1 MTLLSWNAVG
11 WGRALQLAAI
21 GLTMTAG
28 TVSGRAP
35 QPAAADL
42 SAGEPVFTH
51 VVTRE
56 ETLIALSRR
65 LLADPRQWPQ
75 LQRHNRIVDPR
86 RIPVGTVLKIPLRLL
101 ATEPASARVLSA
113 AGAVTGPQGAAV
125 AAGQALPQ
133 GARLLAGD
141 DGQATLQLVDGTV
154 LRLRA
159 GSAVQIET
167 SRRLPRSGDAL
178 SGVKV
183 EDGQVEVQAQK
194 RPGAG
199 APGFQIST
207 PQGLLGVRGTE
218 FRVSVDTQAQ
228 ATRNEVLEG
237 QVMTEGRDGRAGR
250 SVAAGF
256 GVVVDRSGAVTLPV
270 RLLAAPDV
278 SAWPVLH
285 DQLLVRFAVAAQS
298 AAVAFRGQVAA
309 ASDPQFDRVLAD
321 VRTEGAELRFA
332 GLPDGHYRVR
342 VRAEGPQG
350 LQGLDARHAFTLK
363 ARPEPP
369 LPILPGAKA
378 VLSGQ
383 RLQLAWATVEE
394 ARSYRLQLA
403 RSEDFSAPLQD
414 RRGLTEP
421 TLTLDGLDPGAYFW
435 RVASERS
442 ATDQGPFGAA
452 HRVELRPLPAPPPPP
467 RIDEDGV
474 RLAWEGQPGQS
485 FDIEFARD
493 PAFAVLALARRVEQ
507 PVLSVKMPGTGRYY
521 LRLRAR
527 DADGFVGPYT
537 APQAFTVPNCL
548 RDGQQRCVGGADGG
562 LVLIA
567 P

>member
-1 MTLLSWNAVG
+1 MHLLSWNA

-21 GLTMTAG
+21 GLTM
-28 TVSGRAP
+28 
-35 QPAAADL
+35 AAAAV

-75 LQRHNRIVDPR
+75 LQQHNRIADAR
-86 RIPVGTVLKIPLRLL
+86 RIPVGTVLKIPVRLL
-101 ATEPASARVLSA
+101 ATEPVPARVLSA
-113 AGAVTGPQGAAV
+113 SGGVSGPQGVAV

-133 GARLLAGD
+133 GARLQAGD
-141 DGQATLQLVDGTV
+141 GGQATLQLVDGTV

-159 GSAVQIET
+159 GSAVQVET
-167 SRRLPRSGDAL
+167 SRRLPGSGGAL

-218 FRVSVDTQAQ
+218 FRVSVDARAET
-228 ATRNEVLEG
+228 TRNEVLEG

-256 GVVVDRSGAVTLPV
+256 GVVVDRSGTVTPPV
-270 RLLAAPDV
+270 RLLAPPDV
-278 SAWPVLH
+278 SAWPALQERV
-285 DQLLVRFAVAAQS
+285 LVRFPIRPQPAV
-298 AAVAFRGQVAA
+298 VAYRAQVAA
-309 ASDPQFDRVLAD
+309 AADPAFERVLQD
-321 VRTEGAELRFA
+321 VRSTGAELRLVD
-332 GLPDGHYRVR
+332 LPDGDYRIR
-342 VRAEGPQG
+342 VRAEDAQG
-350 LQGLDARHAFTLK
+350 LQGRDALHLFTLK

-369 LPILPGAKA
+369 LPTGPGPKA
-378 VLSGQ
+378 VVSGA
-383 RLQLAWATVEE
+383 RLDLAWTSVDE

-403 RSEDFSAPLQD
+403 RDEAMREPIQDQRTLAGTAWSVDALAP
-414 RRGLTEP
+414 GV
-421 TLTLDGLDPGAYFW
+421 YFW
-435 RVASERS
+435 RLASERS
-442 ATDQGPFGAA
+442 ATDQGPFGPVQ
-452 HRVELRPLPAPPPPP
+452 RVELRALPAPLPPP
-467 RIDEDGV
+467 RVGEDSLK
-474 RLAWEGQPGQS
+474 LAWEGLPGQT
-485 FDIEFARD
+485 FEVELARSAD
-493 PAFAVLALARRVEQ
+493 FAVLELTRRTEQSALELR
-507 PVLSVKMPGTGRYY
+507 LPGTGRYWV
-521 LRLRAR
+521 RMRAR
-527 DADGFVGPYT
+527 DPDGFVGPYT

-562 LVLIA
+562 SVLIS

>member
-1 MTLLSWNAVG
+1 MHLLSWNA

-21 GLTMTAG
+21 GLTM
-28 TVSGRAP
+28 
-35 QPAAADL
+35 AAAAV

-75 LQRHNRIVDPR
+75 LQQHNRIADAR
-86 RIPVGTVLKIPLRLL
+86 RVPVGTVLKIPVRLL
-101 ATEPASARVLSA
+101 ATEPVPARVLSA
-113 AGAVTGPQGAAV
+113 SGEVSGPQGVAV

-133 GARLLAGD
+133 GARLQAGD
-141 DGQATLQLVDGTV
+141 GGQATLQLVDGTV

-159 GSAVQIET
+159 GSAVQVET
-167 SRRLPRSGDAL
+167 SRRLPGSGGAL

-218 FRVSVDTQAQ
+218 FRVSVDARAET
-228 ATRNEVLEG
+228 TRNEVLEG

-256 GVVVDRSGAVTLPV
+256 GVVVDRSGTVTPPV
-270 RLLAAPDV
+270 RLLAPPDV
-278 SAWPVLH
+278 SAWPALQERV
-285 DQLLVRFAVAAQS
+285 LVRFPIRPQPAV
-298 AAVAFRGQVAA
+298 VAYRAQVAA
-309 ASDPQFDRVLAD
+309 AADPAFERVLQD
-321 VRTEGAELRFA
+321 VRSTGAELRLVD
-332 GLPDGHYRVR
+332 LPDGDYRIR
-342 VRAEGPQG
+342 VRAEDAQG
-350 LQGLDARHAFTLK
+350 LQGRDALHLFTLK

-369 LPILPGAKA
+369 LPAGPGPKA
-378 VLSGQ
+378 VVSGA
-383 RLQLAWATVEE
+383 RLDLAWASVDE

-403 RSEDFSAPLQD
+403 RDEAMREPLRDQRALAGTAWSVDALAP
-414 RRGLTEP
+414 GV
-421 TLTLDGLDPGAYFW
+421 YFW
-435 RVASERS
+435 RLASERS
-442 ATDQGPFGAA
+442 ATDQGPFGPVQ
-452 HRVELRPLPAPPPPP
+452 RVELRALPAPLPPP
-467 RIDEDGV
+467 RVGEDSLK
-474 RLAWEGQPGQS
+474 LAWEGLPGQT
-485 FDIEFARD
+485 FEVELARSAD
-493 PAFAVLALARRVEQ
+493 FAVLELTRRTEQSALELR
-507 PVLSVKMPGTGRYY
+507 LPGTGRYWV
-521 LRLRAR
+521 RMRAR
-527 DADGFVGPYT
+527 DPDGFVGPYT

-562 LVLIA
+562 SVLIS

>member
-1 MTLLSWNAVG
+1 MHLLSWNA

-21 GLTMTAG
+21 GLTM
-28 TVSGRAP
+28 
-35 QPAAADL
+35 AAAAV

-75 LQRHNRIVDPR
+75 LQQHNRIADAR
-86 RIPVGTVLKIPLRLL
+86 RIPVGTVLKIPVRLL
-101 ATEPASARVLSA
+101 ATEPVPARVLSA
-113 AGAVTGPQGAAV
+113 SGEVSGPQGVAV

-133 GARLLAGD
+133 GARLQAGD
-141 DGQATLQLVDGTV
+141 GGQATLQLVDGTV
-154 LRLRA
+154 LRLRS
-159 GSAVQIET
+159 GSAVQVET
-167 SRRLPRSGDAL
+167 SRRLPGSGGAL

-218 FRVSVDTQAQ
+218 FRVSVDARAET
-228 ATRNEVLEG
+228 TRNEVLEG

-256 GVVVDRSGAVTLPV
+256 GVVVDRSGTVTPPV
-270 RLLAAPDV
+270 RLLAPPDV
-278 SAWPVLH
+278 SAWPALQERV
-285 DQLLVRFAVAAQS
+285 LVRFPIRPQPAV
-298 AAVAFRGQVAA
+298 VAYRAQVAA
-309 ASDPQFDRVLAD
+309 AADPAFERVLQD
-321 VRTEGAELRFA
+321 VRSTGAELRLVD
-332 GLPDGHYRVR
+332 LPDGDYRIR
-342 VRAEGPQG
+342 VRAEDAQG
-350 LQGLDARHAFTLK
+350 LQGRDALHLFTLK

-369 LPILPGAKA
+369 LPSGPGPKA
-378 VLSGQ
+378 VVSGA
-383 RLQLAWATVEE
+383 RLDLAWASVDE

-403 RSEDFSAPLQD
+403 RDEAMREPIQDQRTLAGTAWSVDALAP
-414 RRGLTEP
+414 GV
-421 TLTLDGLDPGAYFW
+421 YFW
-435 RVASERS
+435 RLASERS
-442 ATDQGPFGAA
+442 DTDQGPFGPVQ
-452 HRVELRPLPAPPPPP
+452 RVELRALPAPLPPP
-467 RIDEDGV
+467 RVGEDSLK
-474 RLAWEGQPGQS
+474 LAWEGLPGQT
-485 FDIEFARD
+485 FEVEFARSAD
-493 PAFAVLALARRVEQ
+493 FAVLELTRRTEQSALELR
-507 PVLSVKMPGTGRYY
+507 LPGTGRYWV
-521 LRLRAR
+521 RMRAR
-527 DADGFVGPYT
+527 DPDGFVGPYT

-562 LVLIA
+562 SVLIS

>member
-1 MTLLSWNAVG
+1 MHLLSWNA

-21 GLTMTAG
+21 GLTM
-28 TVSGRAP
+28 
-35 QPAAADL
+35 AAAAV

-75 LQRHNRIVDPR
+75 LQQHNRIADAR
-86 RIPVGTVLKIPLRLL
+86 RVPVGTVLKIPVRLL
-101 ATEPASARVLSA
+101 ATEPVPARVLSA
-113 AGAVTGPQGAAV
+113 SGEVSGPQGVAV

-133 GARLLAGD
+133 GARLQAGD
-141 DGQATLQLVDGTV
+141 GGQATLQLVDGTV

-159 GSAVQIET
+159 GSTVQVET
-167 SRRLPRSGDAL
+167 SRRLPGSGGAL

-194 RPGAG
+194 RSGAG

-218 FRVSVDTQAQ
+218 FRVSVDARAET
-228 ATRNEVLEG
+228 TRNEVLEG

-256 GVVVDRSGAVTLPV
+256 GVVVDRSGTVTPPV
-270 RLLAAPDV
+270 RLLAPPDV
-278 SAWPVLH
+278 SAWPALQERV
-285 DQLLVRFAVAAQS
+285 LVRFPIRPQPAV
-298 AAVAFRGQVAA
+298 VAYRAQVAA
-309 ASDPQFDRVLAD
+309 AADPAFERVLQD
-321 VRTEGAELRFA
+321 VRSTGAELRLVD
-332 GLPDGHYRVR
+332 LPDGDYRIR
-342 VRAEGPQG
+342 VRAEDAQG
-350 LQGLDARHAFTLK
+350 LQGRDALHLFTLK

-369 LPILPGAKA
+369 LPSGPGPKA
-378 VLSGQ
+378 VVSGA
-383 RLQLAWATVEE
+383 RLDLAWASVDE

-403 RSEDFSAPLQD
+403 RDEAMREPIQDQRTLAGTAWSVDALAP
-414 RRGLTEP
+414 GV
-421 TLTLDGLDPGAYFW
+421 YFW
-435 RVASERS
+435 RLASERS
-442 ATDQGPFGAA
+442 DTDQGPFGPVQ
-452 HRVELRPLPAPPPPP
+452 RVELRALPAPLPPP
-467 RIDEDGV
+467 RVGEDSLK
-474 RLAWEGQPGQS
+474 LAWEGLPGQT
-485 FDIEFARD
+485 FEVEFARSAD
-493 PAFAVLALARRVEQ
+493 FAVLELTRRTEQSALELR
-507 PVLSVKMPGTGRYY
+507 LPGTGRYFV
-521 LRLRAR
+521 RLRAR
-527 DADGFVGPYT
+527 DPDGFVGPYT

-562 LVLIA
+562 SVLIS

>member
-1 MTLLSWNAVG
+1 MHLLSWNA

-21 GLTMTAG
+21 GLTM
-28 TVSGRAP
+28 
-35 QPAAADL
+35 AAAAV

-75 LQRHNRIVDPR
+75 LQQHNRIADAR
-86 RIPVGTVLKIPLRLL
+86 RIPVGTVLKIPVRLL
-101 ATEPASARVLSA
+101 ATEPVPARVLSA
-113 AGAVTGPQGAAV
+113 SGEVSGPQGVAV

-133 GARLLAGD
+133 GARLQAGD
-141 DGQATLQLVDGTV
+141 GGQATLQLVDGTV

-159 GSAVQIET
+159 GSTVQVET
-167 SRRLPRSGDAL
+167 SRRLPGSGGAL

-218 FRVSVDTQAQ
+218 FRVSVDARAET
-228 ATRNEVLEG
+228 TRNEVLEG

-256 GVVVDRSGAVTLPV
+256 GVVVDRSGTVTPPV
-270 RLLAAPDV
+270 RLLAPPDV
-278 SAWPVLH
+278 SAWPALQERV
-285 DQLLVRFAVAAQS
+285 LVRFPIQPQPAV
-298 AAVAFRGQVAA
+298 VAYRAQVAA
-309 ASDPQFDRVLAD
+309 AADPAFERVLQD
-321 VRTEGAELRFA
+321 VRSTGAELRLVD
-332 GLPDGHYRVR
+332 LPDGDYRIR
-342 VRAEGPQG
+342 VRAEDAQG
-350 LQGLDARHAFTLK
+350 LQGRDALHLFTLK

-369 LPILPGAKA
+369 LPTGPGPKA
-378 VLSGQ
+378 VVSGA
-383 RLQLAWATVEE
+383 RLDLAWASVDE

-403 RSEDFSAPLQD
+403 RDEAMREPIQDQRTLAGTAWSVDALAP
-414 RRGLTEP
+414 GV
-421 TLTLDGLDPGAYFW
+421 YFW
-435 RVASERS
+435 RLASERS
-442 ATDQGPFGAA
+442 ATDQGPFGPVQ
-452 HRVELRPLPAPPPPP
+452 RVELRALPAPLPPP
-467 RIDEDGV
+467 RVGEDSLK
-474 RLAWEGQPGQS
+474 LAWEGLPGQT
-485 FDIEFARD
+485 FEVEFARSAD
-493 PAFAVLALARRVEQ
+493 FAVLELTRRTEQSALELR
-507 PVLSVKMPGTGRYY
+507 LPGTGRYWV
-521 LRLRAR
+521 RMRAR
-527 DADGFVGPYT
+527 DPDGFVGPYT

-562 LVLIA
+562 SVLIS

>member
-1 MTLLSWNAVG
+1 MHLLSWNA

-21 GLTMTAG
+21 GLTM
-28 TVSGRAP
+28 
-35 QPAAADL
+35 AAAAV

-75 LQRHNRIVDPR
+75 LQQHNRIVDAR
-86 RIPVGTVLKIPLRLL
+86 RIPVGTVLKIPVRLL
-101 ATEPASARVLSA
+101 ATEPVPARVLSA
-113 AGAVTGPQGAAV
+113 SGEVSGPQGVAV

-133 GARLLAGD
+133 GARLQAGD
-141 DGQATLQLVDGTV
+141 GGQATLQLVDGTV

-159 GSAVQIET
+159 GSAVQVET
-167 SRRLPRSGDAL
+167 SQRLPRSGEVL

-183 EDGQVEVQAQK
+183 EAGQVEVQAQK

-218 FRVSVDTQAQ
+218 FRVSVDARAET
-228 ATRNEVLEG
+228 TRNEVLEG

-256 GVVVDRSGAVTLPV
+256 GVVVDRSGTVTPPV
-270 RLLAAPDV
+270 RLLAPPDV
-278 SAWPVLH
+278 SAWPALQERV
-285 DQLLVRFAVAAQS
+285 LVRFPIRPQPAV
-298 AAVAFRGQVAA
+298 VAYRAQVAA
-309 ASDPQFDRVLAD
+309 AADPAFERVLQD
-321 VRTEGAELRFA
+321 VRSTGAELRLVD
-332 GLPDGHYRVR
+332 LPNGDYRIR
-342 VRAEGPQG
+342 VRAEDAQG
-350 LQGLDARHAFTLK
+350 LQGRDALHLFTLK

-369 LPILPGAKA
+369 LPTGPGPKA
-378 VLSGQ
+378 VVSGA
-383 RLQLAWATVEE
+383 RLDLAWASVDE

-403 RSEDFSAPLQD
+403 RDEAMREPIQDQRTLAGTAWSVDALAP
-414 RRGLTEP
+414 GV
-421 TLTLDGLDPGAYFW
+421 YFW
-435 RVASERS
+435 RLASERS
-442 ATDQGPFGAA
+442 DTDQGPFGPVQ
-452 HRVELRPLPAPPPPP
+452 RVELRALPAPLPPP
-467 RIDEDGV
+467 RVGEASLK
-474 RLAWEGQPGQS
+474 LAWEGLPGQT
-485 FDIEFARD
+485 FEVEFARSAD
-493 PAFAVLALARRVEQ
+493 FAVLELTRRTEQSALELR
-507 PVLSVKMPGTGRYY
+507 LPGTGRYFV
-521 LRLRAR
+521 RLRAR
-527 DADGFVGPYT
+527 DPDGFVGPYT

-562 LVLIA
+562 SVLIS

>member
-1 MTLLSWNAVG
+1 MHLLSWNA

-21 GLTMTAG
+21 GLTM
-28 TVSGRAP
+28 
-35 QPAAADL
+35 AAAAV

-75 LQRHNRIVDPR
+75 LQQHNRIADAR
-86 RIPVGTVLKIPLRLL
+86 RIPVGTVLKIPVRLL
-101 ATEPASARVLSA
+101 ATEPVPARVLSA
-113 AGAVTGPQGAAV
+113 SGEVSGPQGVAV

-133 GARLLAGD
+133 GARLQAGD
-141 DGQATLQLVDGTV
+141 GGQATLQLVDGTV

-159 GSAVQIET
+159 GSAVQVET
-167 SRRLPRSGDAL
+167 SQRLPRSGEVL

-183 EDGQVEVQAQK
+183 EAGQVEVQAQK

-218 FRVSVDTQAQ
+218 FRVSVDARAET
-228 ATRNEVLEG
+228 TRNEVLEG

-256 GVVVDRSGAVTLPV
+256 GVVVDRSGTVTPPV
-270 RLLAAPDV
+270 RLLAPPDV
-278 SAWPVLH
+278 SAWPALQERV
-285 DQLLVRFAVAAQS
+285 LVRFPIRPQPAV
-298 AAVAFRGQVAA
+298 VAYRAQVAA
-309 ASDPQFDRVLAD
+309 AADPAFERVLQD
-321 VRTEGAELRFA
+321 VRSTGAELRLVD
-332 GLPDGHYRVR
+332 LPDGDYRIR
-342 VRAEGPQG
+342 VRAEDAQG
-350 LQGLDARHAFTLK
+350 LQGRDALHLFTLK

-369 LPILPGAKA
+369 LPTGPGPKA
-378 VLSGQ
+378 VVSGA
-383 RLQLAWATVEE
+383 RLDLAWASVDE

-403 RSEDFSAPLQD
+403 RDEAMREPLRDQRALAGTAWSVDALAP
-414 RRGLTEP
+414 GV
-421 TLTLDGLDPGAYFW
+421 YFW
-435 RVASERS
+435 RLASERS
-442 ATDQGPFGAA
+442 ATDQGPFGPVQ
-452 HRVELRPLPAPPPPP
+452 RVELRALPAPLPPP
-467 RIDEDGV
+467 RVGEDSLK
-474 RLAWEGQPGQS
+474 LAWEGLPGQT
-485 FDIEFARD
+485 FEVEFARSAD
-493 PAFAVLALARRVEQ
+493 FAVLELTRRTEQSALELR
-507 PVLSVKMPGTGRYY
+507 LPGTGRYWV
-521 LRLRAR
+521 RMRAR
-527 DADGFVGPYT
+527 DPDGFVGPYT

-562 LVLIA
+562 SVLIS

>member
-1 MTLLSWNAVG
+1 MHLLSWNA
-11 WGRALQLAAI
+11 WGRGLQLAAI
-21 GLTMTAG
+21 GLTM
-28 TVSGRAP
+28 V
-35 QPAAADL
+35 AAAV

-75 LQRHNRIVDPR
+75 LQQHNRIVDAR
-86 RIPVGTVLKIPLRLL
+86 RIPVGTMLKIPVRLL
-101 ATEPASARVLSA
+101 ATEPVPARVLSA
-113 AGAVTGPQGAAV
+113 SGEVSGPQGVAV

-133 GARLLAGD
+133 GARLQAGD
-141 DGQATLQLVDGTV
+141 GGQATLQLVDGTV

-159 GSAVQIET
+159 GSAVQVET
-167 SRRLPRSGDAL
+167 SRRLPGSGGAL

-218 FRVSVDTQAQ
+218 FRVSVDARAET
-228 ATRNEVLEG
+228 TRNEVLEG

-256 GVVVDRSGAVTLPV
+256 GVVVDRSGTVTPPV
-270 RLLAAPDV
+270 RLLAPPDV
-278 SAWPVLH
+278 SAWPALQERV
-285 DQLLVRFAVAAQS
+285 LVRFPIRPQPAV
-298 AAVAFRGQVAA
+298 VAYRAQVAA
-309 ASDPQFDRVLAD
+309 AADPAFERVLQD
-321 VRTEGAELRFA
+321 VRSTGAELRLVD
-332 GLPDGHYRVR
+332 LPDGDYRIR
-342 VRAEGPQG
+342 VRAEDAQG
-350 LQGLDARHAFTLK
+350 LQGRDALHLFTLK

-369 LPILPGAKA
+369 LPTGPGPKA
-378 VLSGQ
+378 VVSGA
-383 RLQLAWATVEE
+383 RLDLAWASVDE

-403 RSEDFSAPLQD
+403 RDEAMREPIQDQRTLAGTAWSVDALAP
-414 RRGLTEP
+414 GV
-421 TLTLDGLDPGAYFW
+421 YFW
-435 RVASERS
+435 RLASERS
-442 ATDQGPFGAA
+442 ATDQGPFGPVQ
-452 HRVELRPLPAPPPPP
+452 RVELRALPAPLPPP
-467 RIDEDGV
+467 RVGEDSLK
-474 RLAWEGQPGQS
+474 LAWEGLPGQT
-485 FDIEFARD
+485 FEVEFARSAD
-493 PAFAVLALARRVEQ
+493 FAVLELTRRTEQSALELR
-507 PVLSVKMPGTGRYY
+507 LPGTGRYWV
-521 LRLRAR
+521 RMRAR
-527 DADGFVGPYT
+527 DPDGFVGPYT

-562 LVLIA
+562 SVLIS

>member
-1 MTLLSWNAVG
+1 MHLLSWNA

-21 GLTMTAG
+21 GLTM
-28 TVSGRAP
+28 
-35 QPAAADL
+35 AAAAV

-75 LQRHNRIVDPR
+75 LQQHNRIADAR
-86 RIPVGTVLKIPLRLL
+86 RVPVGTVLKIPVRLL
-101 ATEPASARVLSA
+101 ATEPVPARVLSA
-113 AGAVTGPQGAAV
+113 SGEVSGPQGVAV

-133 GARLLAGD
+133 GARLQAGD
-141 DGQATLQLVDGTV
+141 GGQATLQLVDGTV

-159 GSAVQIET
+159 GSAVQVET
-167 SRRLPRSGDAL
+167 SRRLPGSGGAL

-218 FRVSVDTQAQ
+218 FRVSVDARAET
-228 ATRNEVLEG
+228 TRNEVLEG

-256 GVVVDRSGAVTLPV
+256 GVVVDRSGTVTPPV
-270 RLLAAPDV
+270 RLLAPPDV
-278 SAWPVLH
+278 SAWPALQERV
-285 DQLLVRFAVAAQS
+285 LVRFPIRPQPAV
-298 AAVAFRGQVAA
+298 VAYRAQVAA
-309 ASDPQFDRVLAD
+309 AADPAFERVLQD
-321 VRTEGAELRFA
+321 VRSTGAELRLVD
-332 GLPDGHYRVR
+332 LPDGDYRIR
-342 VRAEGPQG
+342 VRAEDAQG
-350 LQGLDARHAFTLK
+350 LQGRDALHLFTLK

-369 LPILPGAKA
+369 LPSGPGPKA
-378 VLSGQ
+378 VVSGA
-383 RLQLAWATVEE
+383 RLDLAWASVDE

-403 RSEDFSAPLQD
+403 RDEAMREPIQDQRTLAGTAWSVDALAP
-414 RRGLTEP
+414 GV
-421 TLTLDGLDPGAYFW
+421 YFW
-435 RVASERS
+435 RLASERS
-442 ATDQGPFGAA
+442 ATDQGPFGPVQ
-452 HRVELRPLPAPPPPP
+452 RVELRALPAPLPPP
-467 RIDEDGV
+467 RVGEDSLK
-474 RLAWEGQPGQS
+474 LAWEGLPGQT
-485 FDIEFARD
+485 FEVEFARSAD
-493 PAFAVLALARRVEQ
+493 FAVLELTRRTEQSALELR
-507 PVLSVKMPGTGRYY
+507 LPGTGRYWV
-521 LRLRAR
+521 RMRAR
-527 DADGFVGPYT
+527 DPDGFVGPYT

-562 LVLIA
+562 SVLIS

>member
-1 MTLLSWNAVG
+1 MHLLSWNA

-21 GLTMTAG
+21 GLTM
-28 TVSGRAP
+28 
-35 QPAAADL
+35 AAAAV

-75 LQRHNRIVDPR
+75 LQQHNRIADAR
-86 RIPVGTVLKIPLRLL
+86 RVPVGTVLKIPVRLL
-101 ATEPASARVLSA
+101 ATEPVPARVLSA
-113 AGAVTGPQGAAV
+113 SGEVSGPQGVAV

-133 GARLLAGD
+133 GARLQAGD
-141 DGQATLQLVDGTV
+141 GGQATLQLVDGTV

-159 GSAVQIET
+159 GSAVQVET
-167 SRRLPRSGDAL
+167 SRRLPGSGGAL

-218 FRVSVDTQAQ
+218 FRVSVDARAET
-228 ATRNEVLEG
+228 TRNEVLEG

-256 GVVVDRSGAVTLPV
+256 GVVVDRSGTVTPPV
-270 RLLAAPDV
+270 RLLAPPDV
-278 SAWPVLH
+278 SAWPALQERV
-285 DQLLVRFAVAAQS
+285 LVRFPIRPQPAV
-298 AAVAFRGQVAA
+298 VAYRAQVAA
-309 ASDPQFDRVLAD
+309 AADPAFERVLQD
-321 VRTEGAELRFA
+321 VRSTGAELRLVD
-332 GLPDGHYRVR
+332 LPDGDYRIR
-342 VRAEGPQG
+342 VRAEDAQG
-350 LQGLDARHAFTLK
+350 LQGRDALHLFTLK

-369 LPILPGAKA
+369 LPAGPGPKA
-378 VLSGQ
+378 VVSGA
-383 RLQLAWATVEE
+383 RLDLAWASVDE

-403 RSEDFSAPLQD
+403 RDEAMREPIQDQRTLAGTAWSVDALAP
-414 RRGLTEP
+414 GV
-421 TLTLDGLDPGAYFW
+421 YFW
-435 RVASERS
+435 RLASERS
-442 ATDQGPFGAA
+442 ATDQGPFGPVQ
-452 HRVELRPLPAPPPPP
+452 RVELRALPAPLPPP
-467 RIDEDGV
+467 RVGEDSLK
-474 RLAWEGQPGQS
+474 LAWEGLPGQT
-485 FDIEFARD
+485 FEVEFARSAD
-493 PAFAVLALARRVEQ
+493 FAVLELTRRTEQSALELR
-507 PVLSVKMPGTGRYY
+507 LPGTGRYWV
-521 LRLRAR
+521 RMRAR
-527 DADGFVGPYT
+527 DPDGFVGPYT

-562 LVLIA
+562 SVLIS

>member
-1 MTLLSWNAVG
+1 MHLLSWNA

-21 GLTMTAG
+21 GLTM
-28 TVSGRAP
+28 
-35 QPAAADL
+35 AAAAV

-75 LQRHNRIVDPR
+75 LQQHNRIADAR
-86 RIPVGTVLKIPLRLL
+86 RVPVGTVLKIPVRLL
-101 ATEPASARVLSA
+101 ATEPVPARVLSA
-113 AGAVTGPQGAAV
+113 SGEVSGPQGVAV

-133 GARLLAGD
+133 GARLQAGD
-141 DGQATLQLVDGTV
+141 GGQATLQLVDGTV

-159 GSAVQIET
+159 GSAVQVET
-167 SRRLPRSGDAL
+167 SRRLPGSGGAL

-194 RPGAG
+194 RSGAG

-218 FRVSVDTQAQ
+218 FRVSVDARAET
-228 ATRNEVLEG
+228 TRNEVLEG

-256 GVVVDRSGAVTLPV
+256 GVVVDRSGTVTPPV
-270 RLLAAPDV
+270 RLLAPPDV
-278 SAWPVLH
+278 SAWPALQERV
-285 DQLLVRFAVAAQS
+285 LVRFPIRPQPAV
-298 AAVAFRGQVAA
+298 VAYRAQVAA
-309 ASDPQFDRVLAD
+309 AADPAFERVLQD
-321 VRTEGAELRFA
+321 VRSTGAELRLVD
-332 GLPDGHYRVR
+332 LPDGDYRIR
-342 VRAEGPQG
+342 VRAEDAQG
-350 LQGLDARHAFTLK
+350 LQGRDALHLFTLK

-369 LPILPGAKA
+369 LPAGPGPKA
-378 VLSGQ
+378 VVSGA
-383 RLQLAWATVEE
+383 RLDLAWASVDE

-403 RSEDFSAPLQD
+403 RDEAMREPLRDQRALAGTAWSVDALAP
-414 RRGLTEP
+414 GV
-421 TLTLDGLDPGAYFW
+421 YFW
-435 RVASERS
+435 RLASERS
-442 ATDQGPFGAA
+442 DTDQGPFGPVQ
-452 HRVELRPLPAPPPPP
+452 RVELRALPAPLPPP
-467 RIDEDGV
+467 RVGEDSLK
-474 RLAWEGQPGQS
+474 LAWEGLPGQT
-485 FDIEFARD
+485 FEVEFARSAD
-493 PAFAVLALARRVEQ
+493 FAVLELTRRTEQSALELR
-507 PVLSVKMPGTGRYY
+507 LPGTGRYWV
-521 LRLRAR
+521 RMRAR
-527 DADGFVGPYT
+527 DPDGFVGPYT

-562 LVLIA
+562 SVLIS

>member
-1 MTLLSWNAVG
+1 MHLLSWNA

-21 GLTMTAG
+21 GLTM
-28 TVSGRAP
+28 V
-35 QPAAADL
+35 AAAV

-75 LQRHNRIVDPR
+75 LQQHNRIVDAR
-86 RIPVGTVLKIPLRLL
+86 RIPVGTVLKIPVRLL
-101 ATEPASARVLSA
+101 ATEPVPARVLSA
-113 AGAVTGPQGAAV
+113 SGEVSGPQGVAV

-133 GARLLAGD
+133 GARLQAGD
-141 DGQATLQLVDGTV
+141 GGQATLQLVDGTV

-159 GSAVQIET
+159 GSTVQVET
-167 SRRLPRSGDAL
+167 SRRLPGSGGAL

-194 RPGAG
+194 RSGAG

-218 FRVSVDTQAQ
+218 FRVSVDARAET
-228 ATRNEVLEG
+228 TRNEVLEG

-256 GVVVDRSGAVTLPV
+256 GVVVDRSGTVTPPV
-270 RLLAAPDV
+270 RLLAPPDV
-278 SAWPVLH
+278 SAWPALQERV
-285 DQLLVRFAVAAQS
+285 LVRFPIRPQPAV
-298 AAVAFRGQVAA
+298 VAYRAQVAA
-309 ASDPQFDRVLAD
+309 AADPAFERVLQD
-321 VRTEGAELRFA
+321 VRSTGAELRLVD
-332 GLPDGHYRVR
+332 LPDGDYRIR
-342 VRAEGPQG
+342 VRAEDAQG
-350 LQGLDARHAFTLK
+350 LQGRDALHLFTLK

-369 LPILPGAKA
+369 LPTGPGPKA
-378 VLSGQ
+378 VVSGA
-383 RLQLAWATVEE
+383 RLDLAWASVDE

-403 RSEDFSAPLQD
+403 RDEAMREPIQDQRTLAGTAWSVDALAP
-414 RRGLTEP
+414 GV
-421 TLTLDGLDPGAYFW
+421 YFW
-435 RVASERS
+435 RLASERS
-442 ATDQGPFGAA
+442 ATDQGPFGPVQ
-452 HRVELRPLPAPPPPP
+452 RVELRALPAPLPPP
-467 RIDEDGV
+467 RVGEDSLK
-474 RLAWEGQPGQS
+474 LAWEGLPGQT
-485 FDIEFARD
+485 FEVEFARSAD
-493 PAFAVLALARRVEQ
+493 FAVLELTRRTEQSALELR
-507 PVLSVKMPGTGRYY
+507 LPGTGRYWV
-521 LRLRAR
+521 RMRAR
-527 DADGFVGPYT
+527 DPDGFVGPYT

-562 LVLIA
+562 SVLIS

>member
-1 MTLLSWNAVG
+1 MHLLSWNA

-21 GLTMTAG
+21 GLTM
-28 TVSGRAP
+28 
-35 QPAAADL
+35 AAAAV

-75 LQRHNRIVDPR
+75 LQQHNRIADAR
-86 RIPVGTVLKIPLRLL
+86 RIPVGTVLKIPVRLL
-101 ATEPASARVLSA
+101 ATEPVPARVLSA
-113 AGAVTGPQGAAV
+113 SGEVSGPQGVAV

-133 GARLLAGD
+133 GARLQAGD
-141 DGQATLQLVDGTV
+141 GGQATLQLVDGTV

-159 GSAVQIET
+159 GSAVQVET
-167 SRRLPRSGDAL
+167 SRRLPGSGGAL

-218 FRVSVDTQAQ
+218 FRVSVDARAET
-228 ATRNEVLEG
+228 TRNEVLEG

-256 GVVVDRSGAVTLPV
+256 GVVVDRSGTVTPPV
-270 RLLAAPDV
+270 RLLAPPDV
-278 SAWPVLH
+278 SAWPALQERV
-285 DQLLVRFAVAAQS
+285 LVRFPIRPQPAV
-298 AAVAFRGQVAA
+298 VAYRAQVAA
-309 ASDPQFDRVLAD
+309 AADPAFERVLQD
-321 VRTEGAELRFA
+321 VRSTGAELRLVD
-332 GLPDGHYRVR
+332 LPDGDYRIR
-342 VRAEGPQG
+342 VRAEDAQG
-350 LQGLDARHAFTLK
+350 LQGRDALHLFTLK

-369 LPILPGAKA
+369 LPTGPGPKA
-378 VLSGQ
+378 VVSGA
-383 RLQLAWATVEE
+383 RLDLAWASVDE

-403 RSEDFSAPLQD
+403 RDEAMREPIQDQRTLAGTAWSVDALAP
-414 RRGLTEP
+414 GV
-421 TLTLDGLDPGAYFW
+421 YFW
-435 RVASERS
+435 RLASERS
-442 ATDQGPFGAA
+442 ATDQGPFGPVQ
-452 HRVELRPLPAPPPPP
+452 RVELRALPAPLPPP
-467 RIDEDGV
+467 RVGEDSLK
-474 RLAWEGQPGQS
+474 LAWEGLPGQT
-485 FDIEFARD
+485 FEVELARSAD
-493 PAFAVLALARRVEQ
+493 FAVLELTRRTEQSALELR
-507 PVLSVKMPGTGRYY
+507 LPGTGRYWV
-521 LRLRAR
+521 RMRAR
-527 DADGFVGPYT
+527 DPDGFVGPYT

-562 LVLIA
+562 SVLIS

>member
-1 MTLLSWNAVG
+1 MHLLSWNA

-21 GLTMTAG
+21 GLTM
-28 TVSGRAP
+28 V
-35 QPAAADL
+35 AAAV

-75 LQRHNRIVDPR
+75 LQQHNRIVDAR
-86 RIPVGTVLKIPLRLL
+86 RIPVGTVLKIPVRLL
-101 ATEPASARVLSA
+101 ATEPVPARVLSA
-113 AGAVTGPQGAAV
+113 SGEVSGPQGVAV

-133 GARLLAGD
+133 GARLQAGD
-141 DGQATLQLVDGTV
+141 GGQATLQLVDGTV

-159 GSAVQIET
+159 GSTVQVET
-167 SRRLPRSGDAL
+167 SRRLPGSGGAL

-194 RPGAG
+194 RSGAG

-218 FRVSVDTQAQ
+218 FRVSVDARAET
-228 ATRNEVLEG
+228 TRNEVLEG

-256 GVVVDRSGAVTLPV
+256 GVVVDRSGTVTPPV
-270 RLLAAPDV
+270 RLLAPPDV
-278 SAWPVLH
+278 SAWPALQERV
-285 DQLLVRFAVAAQS
+285 LVRFPIRPQPAV
-298 AAVAFRGQVAA
+298 VAYRAQVAA
-309 ASDPQFDRVLAD
+309 AADPAFERVLQD
-321 VRTEGAELRFA
+321 VRSTGAELRLVD
-332 GLPDGHYRVR
+332 LPNGDYRIR
-342 VRAEGPQG
+342 VRAEDAQG
-350 LQGLDARHAFTLK
+350 LQGRDALHLFTLK

-369 LPILPGAKA
+369 LPTGPGPKA
-378 VLSGQ
+378 VVSGA
-383 RLQLAWATVEE
+383 RLDLAWASVDE

-403 RSEDFSAPLQD
+403 RDEAMREPIQDQRTLAGTAWSVDALAP
-414 RRGLTEP
+414 GV
-421 TLTLDGLDPGAYFW
+421 YFW
-435 RVASERS
+435 RLASERS
-442 ATDQGPFGAA
+442 ATDQGPFGPVQ
-452 HRVELRPLPAPPPPP
+452 RVELRALPAPLPPP
-467 RIDEDGV
+467 RVGEDSLK
-474 RLAWEGQPGQS
+474 LAWEGLPGQT
-485 FDIEFARD
+485 FEVEFARSAD
-493 PAFAVLALARRVEQ
+493 FAVLELTRRTEQSALELR
-507 PVLSVKMPGTGRYY
+507 LPGTGRYWV
-521 LRLRAR
+521 RMRAR
-527 DADGFVGPYT
+527 DPDGFVGPYT

-562 LVLIA
+562 SVLIS

>member
-1 MTLLSWNAVG
+1 MHLLSWNA

-21 GLTMTAG
+21 GLTM
-28 TVSGRAP
+28 
-35 QPAAADL
+35 AAAAV

-75 LQRHNRIVDPR
+75 LQQHNRIADAR
-86 RIPVGTVLKIPLRLL
+86 RIPVGTVLKIPVRLL
-101 ATEPASARVLSA
+101 ATEPVPARVLSA
-113 AGAVTGPQGAAV
+113 SGEVSGPQGVAV

-133 GARLLAGD
+133 GARLQAGD
-141 DGQATLQLVDGTV
+141 GGQATLQLVDGTV

-159 GSAVQIET
+159 GSAVQVET
-167 SRRLPRSGDAL
+167 SRRLPGSGGAL

-194 RPGAG
+194 RSGAG

-218 FRVSVDTQAQ
+218 FRVSVDARAET
-228 ATRNEVLEG
+228 TRNEVLEG

-256 GVVVDRSGAVTLPV
+256 GVVVDRSGTVTPPV
-270 RLLAAPDV
+270 RLLAPPDV
-278 SAWPVLH
+278 SAWPALQERV
-285 DQLLVRFAVAAQS
+285 LVRFPIRPQPAV
-298 AAVAFRGQVAA
+298 VAYRAQVAA
-309 ASDPQFDRVLAD
+309 AADPAFERVLQD
-321 VRTEGAELRFA
+321 VRSTGAELRLVD
-332 GLPDGHYRVR
+332 LPDGDYRIR
-342 VRAEGPQG
+342 VRAEDAQG
-350 LQGLDARHAFTLK
+350 LQGRDALHLFTLK

-369 LPILPGAKA
+369 LPTGPGPKA
-378 VLSGQ
+378 VVSGA
-383 RLQLAWATVEE
+383 RLDLAWASVDE

-403 RSEDFSAPLQD
+403 RDEAMREPIQDQRTLAGTAWSVDALAP
-414 RRGLTEP
+414 GV
-421 TLTLDGLDPGAYFW
+421 YFW
-435 RVASERS
+435 RLASERS
-442 ATDQGPFGAA
+442 DTDQGPFGPVQ
-452 HRVELRPLPAPPPPP
+452 RVELRALPAPLPPP
-467 RIDEDGV
+467 RVGEDSLK
-474 RLAWEGQPGQS
+474 LAWEGLPGQT
-485 FDIEFARD
+485 FEVEFARSAD
-493 PAFAVLALARRVEQ
+493 FAVLELTRRTEQSALELR
-507 PVLSVKMPGTGRYY
+507 LPGTGRYFV
-521 LRLRAR
+521 RLRAR
-527 DADGFVGPYT
+527 DPDGFVGPYT

-562 LVLIA
+562 SVLIS

>member
-1 MTLLSWNAVG
+1 MHLLSWNA

-21 GLTMTAG
+21 GLTM
-28 TVSGRAP
+28 
-35 QPAAADL
+35 AAAAV

-75 LQRHNRIVDPR
+75 LQQHNRIADAR
-86 RIPVGTVLKIPLRLL
+86 RVPVGTVLKIPVRLL
-101 ATEPASARVLSA
+101 ATEPVPARVLSA
-113 AGAVTGPQGAAV
+113 SGEVSGPQGVAV

-133 GARLLAGD
+133 GARLQAGD
-141 DGQATLQLVDGTV
+141 GGQATLQLVDGTV

-159 GSAVQIET
+159 GSAVQVET
-167 SRRLPRSGDAL
+167 SQRLPRSGEVL

-183 EDGQVEVQAQK
+183 EAGQVEVQAQK

-218 FRVSVDTQAQ
+218 FRVSVDARAET
-228 ATRNEVLEG
+228 TRNEVLEG

-256 GVVVDRSGAVTLPV
+256 GVVVDRSGTVTPPV
-270 RLLAAPDV
+270 RLLAPPDV
-278 SAWPVLH
+278 SAWPALQERV
-285 DQLLVRFAVAAQS
+285 LVRFPIRPQPAV
-298 AAVAFRGQVAA
+298 VAYRAQVAA
-309 ASDPQFDRVLAD
+309 AADPAFERVLQD
-321 VRTEGAELRFA
+321 VRSTGAELRLVD
-332 GLPDGHYRVR
+332 LPDGDYRIR
-342 VRAEGPQG
+342 VRAEDAQG
-350 LQGLDARHAFTLK
+350 LQGRDALHLFTLK

-369 LPILPGAKA
+369 LPTGPGPKA
-378 VLSGQ
+378 VVSGA
-383 RLQLAWATVEE
+383 RLDLAWASVDE

-403 RSEDFSAPLQD
+403 RDEAMREPIQDQRTLAGTAWSVDALAP
-414 RRGLTEP
+414 GV
-421 TLTLDGLDPGAYFW
+421 YFW
-435 RVASERS
+435 RLASERS
-442 ATDQGPFGAA
+442 ATDQGPFGPVQ
-452 HRVELRPLPAPPPPP
+452 RVELRALPAPLPPP
-467 RIDEDGV
+467 RVGEDSLK
-474 RLAWEGQPGQS
+474 LAWEGLPGQT
-485 FDIEFARD
+485 FEVEFARSAD
-493 PAFAVLALARRVEQ
+493 FAVLELTRRTEQSALELR
-507 PVLSVKMPGTGRYY
+507 LPGTGRYWV
-521 LRLRAR
+521 RMRAR
-527 DADGFVGPYT
+527 DPDGFVGPYT

-562 LVLIA
+562 SVLIS

>member
-1 MTLLSWNAVG
+1 MHLLSWNA

-21 GLTMTAG
+21 GLTM
-28 TVSGRAP
+28 
-35 QPAAADL
+35 AAAAV

-75 LQRHNRIVDPR
+75 LQQHNRIVDAR
-86 RIPVGTVLKIPLRLL
+86 RIPVGTVLKIPVRLL
-101 ATEPASARVLSA
+101 ATEPVPARVLSA
-113 AGAVTGPQGAAV
+113 SGEVSGPQGVAV

-133 GARLLAGD
+133 GARLQAGD
-141 DGQATLQLVDGTV
+141 GGQATLQLVDGTV

-159 GSAVQIET
+159 GSAVQVET
-167 SRRLPRSGDAL
+167 SQRLPRSGEVL

-183 EDGQVEVQAQK
+183 EAGQVEVQAQK

-218 FRVSVDTQAQ
+218 FRVSVDARAET
-228 ATRNEVLEG
+228 TRNEVLEG

-256 GVVVDRSGAVTLPV
+256 GVVVDRSGTVTPPV
-270 RLLAAPDV
+270 RLLAPPDV
-278 SAWPVLH
+278 SAWPALQERV
-285 DQLLVRFAVAAQS
+285 LVRFPIRPQPAV
-298 AAVAFRGQVAA
+298 VAYRAQVAA
-309 ASDPQFDRVLAD
+309 AADPAFERVLQD
-321 VRTEGAELRFA
+321 VRSTGAELRLVD
-332 GLPDGHYRVR
+332 LPNGDYRIR
-342 VRAEGPQG
+342 VRAEDAQG
-350 LQGLDARHAFTLK
+350 LQGRDALHLFTLK

-369 LPILPGAKA
+369 LPTGPGPKA
-378 VLSGQ
+378 VVSGA
-383 RLQLAWATVEE
+383 RLDLAWASVDE

-403 RSEDFSAPLQD
+403 RDEAMREPIQDQRTLAGTAWSVDALAP
-414 RRGLTEP
+414 GV
-421 TLTLDGLDPGAYFW
+421 YFW
-435 RVASERS
+435 RLASERS
-442 ATDQGPFGAA
+442 ATDQGPFGPVQ
-452 HRVELRPLPAPPPPP
+452 RVELRALPAPLPPP
-467 RIDEDGV
+467 RVGEDSLK
-474 RLAWEGQPGQS
+474 LAWEGLPGQT
-485 FDIEFARD
+485 FEVEFARSAD
-493 PAFAVLALARRVEQ
+493 FAVLELTRRTEQSALELR
-507 PVLSVKMPGTGRYY
+507 LPGTGRYFV
-521 LRLRAR
+521 RLRAR
-527 DADGFVGPYT
+527 DPDGFVGPYT

-562 LVLIA
+562 SVLIS

>member
-1 MTLLSWNAVG
+1 MHLLSWNA

-21 GLTMTAG
+21 GLTM
-28 TVSGRAP
+28 
-35 QPAAADL
+35 AAAAV

-75 LQRHNRIVDPR
+75 LQQHNRIADAR
-86 RIPVGTVLKIPLRLL
+86 RIPVGTVLKIPVRLL
-101 ATEPASARVLSA
+101 ATEPVPARVLSA
-113 AGAVTGPQGAAV
+113 SGEVSGPQGVAV

-133 GARLLAGD
+133 GARLQAGD
-141 DGQATLQLVDGTV
+141 GGQATLQLVDGTV

-159 GSAVQIET
+159 GSAVQVET
-167 SRRLPRSGDAL
+167 SRRLPGSGGAL

-183 EDGQVEVQAQK
+183 EAGQVEVQAQK

-218 FRVSVDTQAQ
+218 FRVSVDARAET
-228 ATRNEVLEG
+228 TRNEVLEG

-256 GVVVDRSGAVTLPV
+256 GVVVDRSGTVTPPV
-270 RLLAAPDV
+270 RLLAPPDV
-278 SAWPVLH
+278 SAWPALQERV
-285 DQLLVRFAVAAQS
+285 LVRFPIRPQPAV
-298 AAVAFRGQVAA
+298 VAYRAQVAA
-309 ASDPQFDRVLAD
+309 AADPAFERVLQD
-321 VRTEGAELRFA
+321 VRSTGAELRLVD
-332 GLPDGHYRVR
+332 LPDGDYRIR
-342 VRAEGPQG
+342 VRAEDAQG
-350 LQGLDARHAFTLK
+350 LQGRDALHLFTLK

-369 LPILPGAKA
+369 LPTGPGPKA
-378 VLSGQ
+378 VVSGA
-383 RLQLAWATVEE
+383 RLDLAWASVDE

-403 RSEDFSAPLQD
+403 RDEAMREPIQDQRTLAGTAWSVDALAP
-414 RRGLTEP
+414 GV
-421 TLTLDGLDPGAYFW
+421 YFW
-435 RVASERS
+435 RLASERS
-442 ATDQGPFGAA
+442 ATDQGPFGPVQ
-452 HRVELRPLPAPPPPP
+452 RVELRALPAPLPPP
-467 RIDEDGV
+467 RVGEDSLK
-474 RLAWEGQPGQS
+474 LAWEGLPGQT
-485 FDIEFARD
+485 FEVELARSAD
-493 PAFAVLALARRVEQ
+493 FAVLELTRRTEQSALELR
-507 PVLSVKMPGTGRYY
+507 LPGTGRYWV
-521 LRLRAR
+521 RMRAR
-527 DADGFVGPYT
+527 DPDGFVGPYT

-562 LVLIA
+562 SVLIS

>member
-1 MTLLSWNAVG
+1 MHLLSWNA

-21 GLTMTAG
+21 GLTM
-28 TVSGRAP
+28 
-35 QPAAADL
+35 AAAAV

-75 LQRHNRIVDPR
+75 LQQHNRIADAR
-86 RIPVGTVLKIPLRLL
+86 RVPVGTVLKIPVRLL
-101 ATEPASARVLSA
+101 ATEPVPARVLSA
-113 AGAVTGPQGAAV
+113 SGEVSGPQGVAV

-133 GARLLAGD
+133 GARLQAGD
-141 DGQATLQLVDGTV
+141 GGQATLQLVDGTV

-159 GSAVQIET
+159 GSTVQVET
-167 SRRLPRSGDAL
+167 SQRLPRSGEVL

-183 EDGQVEVQAQK
+183 EAGQVEVQAQK

-218 FRVSVDTQAQ
+218 FRVSVDARAET
-228 ATRNEVLEG
+228 TRNEVLEG

-256 GVVVDRSGAVTLPV
+256 GVVVDRSGTVTPPV
-270 RLLAAPDV
+270 RLLAPPDV
-278 SAWPVLH
+278 SAWPALQERV
-285 DQLLVRFAVAAQS
+285 LVRFPIRPQPAV
-298 AAVAFRGQVAA
+298 VAYRAQVAA
-309 ASDPQFDRVLAD
+309 AADPAFERVLQD
-321 VRTEGAELRFA
+321 VRSTGAELRLVD
-332 GLPDGHYRVR
+332 LPNGDYRIR
-342 VRAEGPQG
+342 VRAEDAQG
-350 LQGLDARHAFTLK
+350 LQGRDALHLFTLK

-369 LPILPGAKA
+369 LPTGPGPKA
-378 VLSGQ
+378 VVSGA
-383 RLQLAWATVEE
+383 RLDLAWASVDE

-403 RSEDFSAPLQD
+403 RDEAMREPIQDQRTLAGTAWSVDALAP
-414 RRGLTEP
+414 GV
-421 TLTLDGLDPGAYFW
+421 YFW
-435 RVASERS
+435 RLASERS
-442 ATDQGPFGAA
+442 DTDQGPFGPVQ
-452 HRVELRPLPAPPPPP
+452 RVELRALPAPLPPP
-467 RIDEDGV
+467 RVGEDSLK
-474 RLAWEGQPGQS
+474 LAWEGLPGQT
-485 FDIEFARD
+485 FEVEFARSAD
-493 PAFAVLALARRVEQ
+493 FAVLELTRRTEQSALELR
-507 PVLSVKMPGTGRYY
+507 LPGTGRYFV
-521 LRLRAR
+521 RLRAR
-527 DADGFVGPYT
+527 DPDGFVGPYT

-562 LVLIA
+562 SVLIS

>member
-1 MTLLSWNAVG
+1 MHLLSWNA

-21 GLTMTAG
+21 GLTM
-28 TVSGRAP
+28 
-35 QPAAADL
+35 AAAAV

-75 LQRHNRIVDPR
+75 LQQHNRIADAR
-86 RIPVGTVLKIPLRLL
+86 RIPVGTVLKIPVRLL
-101 ATEPASARVLSA
+101 ATEPVPARVLSA
-113 AGAVTGPQGAAV
+113 SGEVSGPQGVAV

-133 GARLLAGD
+133 GARLQAGD
-141 DGQATLQLVDGTV
+141 GGQATLQLVDGTV

-159 GSAVQIET
+159 GSAVQVET
-167 SRRLPRSGDAL
+167 SQRLPRSGEVL

-183 EDGQVEVQAQK
+183 EAGQVEVQAQK

-218 FRVSVDTQAQ
+218 FRVSVDARAET
-228 ATRNEVLEG
+228 TRNEVLEG

-256 GVVVDRSGAVTLPV
+256 GVVVDRSGTVTPPV
-270 RLLAAPDV
+270 RLLAPPDV
-278 SAWPVLH
+278 SAWPALQERV
-285 DQLLVRFAVAAQS
+285 LVRFPIRPQPAV
-298 AAVAFRGQVAA
+298 VAYRAQVAA
-309 ASDPQFDRVLAD
+309 AADPAFERVLQD
-321 VRTEGAELRFA
+321 VRSTGAELRLVD
-332 GLPDGHYRVR
+332 LPNGDYRIR
-342 VRAEGPQG
+342 VRAEDAQG
-350 LQGLDARHAFTLK
+350 LQGRDALHLFTLK

-369 LPILPGAKA
+369 LPTGPGPKA
-378 VLSGQ
+378 VVSGA
-383 RLQLAWATVEE
+383 RLDLAWASVDE

-403 RSEDFSAPLQD
+403 RDEAMREPIQDQRTLAGTAWSVDALAP
-414 RRGLTEP
+414 GV
-421 TLTLDGLDPGAYFW
+421 YFW
-435 RVASERS
+435 RLASERS
-442 ATDQGPFGAA
+442 ATDQGPFGPVQ
-452 HRVELRPLPAPPPPP
+452 RVELRALPAPLPPP
-467 RIDEDGV
+467 RVGEDSLK
-474 RLAWEGQPGQS
+474 LAWEGLPGQT
-485 FDIEFARD
+485 FEVELARSAD
-493 PAFAVLALARRVEQ
+493 FAVLELTRRTEQSALELR
-507 PVLSVKMPGTGRYY
+507 LPGTGRYWV
-521 LRLRAR
+521 RMRAR
-527 DADGFVGPYT
+527 DPDGFVGPYT

-562 LVLIA
+562 SVLIS

>member
-1 MTLLSWNAVG
+1 MHLLSWNA

-21 GLTMTAG
+21 GLTM
-28 TVSGRAP
+28 V
-35 QPAAADL
+35 AAAV

-75 LQRHNRIVDPR
+75 LQQHNRIADAR
-86 RIPVGTVLKIPLRLL
+86 RVPVGTVLKIPVRLL
-101 ATEPASARVLSA
+101 ATEPVPARVLSA
-113 AGAVTGPQGAAV
+113 SGEVSGPQGVAV

-133 GARLLAGD
+133 GARLQAGD
-141 DGQATLQLVDGTV
+141 GGQATLQLVDGTV

-159 GSAVQIET
+159 GSTVQVET
-167 SRRLPRSGDAL
+167 SRRLPGSGGAL

-194 RPGAG
+194 RSGAG

-218 FRVSVDTQAQ
+218 FRVSVDARAET
-228 ATRNEVLEG
+228 TRNEVLEG

-256 GVVVDRSGAVTLPV
+256 GVVVDRSGTVTPPV
-270 RLLAAPDV
+270 RLLAPPDV
-278 SAWPVLH
+278 SAWPALQERV
-285 DQLLVRFAVAAQS
+285 LVRFPIRPQPAV
-298 AAVAFRGQVAA
+298 VAYRAQVAA
-309 ASDPQFDRVLAD
+309 AADPAFERVLQD
-321 VRTEGAELRFA
+321 VRSTGAELRLVD
-332 GLPDGHYRVR
+332 LPDGDYRIR
-342 VRAEGPQG
+342 VRAEDAQG
-350 LQGLDARHAFTLK
+350 LQGRDALHLFTLK

-369 LPILPGAKA
+369 LPTGPGPKA
-378 VLSGQ
+378 VVSGA
-383 RLQLAWATVEE
+383 RLDLAWASVDE

-403 RSEDFSAPLQD
+403 RDEAMREPIQDQRTLAGTAWSVDALAP
-414 RRGLTEP
+414 GV
-421 TLTLDGLDPGAYFW
+421 YFW
-435 RVASERS
+435 RLASERS
-442 ATDQGPFGAA
+442 ATDQGPFGPVQ
-452 HRVELRPLPAPPPPP
+452 RVELRALPAPLPPP
-467 RIDEDGV
+467 RVGEDSLK
-474 RLAWEGQPGQS
+474 LAWEGLPGQT
-485 FDIEFARD
+485 FEVEFARSAD
-493 PAFAVLALARRVEQ
+493 FAVLELTRRTEQSALELR
-507 PVLSVKMPGTGRYY
+507 LPGTGRYWV
-521 LRLRAR
+521 RMRAR
-527 DADGFVGPYT
+527 DPDGFVGPYT

-562 LVLIA
+562 SVLIS

>member
-1 MTLLSWNAVG
+1 MHLLSWNA

-21 GLTMTAG
+21 GLTM
-28 TVSGRAP
+28 
-35 QPAAADL
+35 AAAAV

-75 LQRHNRIVDPR
+75 LQQHNRIVDAR
-86 RIPVGTVLKIPLRLL
+86 RIPVGTVLKIPVRLL
-101 ATEPASARVLSA
+101 ATEPVPARVLSA
-113 AGAVTGPQGAAV
+113 SGEVSGPQGVAV

-133 GARLLAGD
+133 GARLQAGD
-141 DGQATLQLVDGTV
+141 GGQATLQLVDGTV

-159 GSAVQIET
+159 GSAVQVET
-167 SRRLPRSGDAL
+167 SQRLPRSGEVL

-183 EDGQVEVQAQK
+183 EAGQVEVQAQK

-218 FRVSVDTQAQ
+218 FRVSVDARAET
-228 ATRNEVLEG
+228 TRNEVLEG

-256 GVVVDRSGAVTLPV
+256 GVVVDRSGTVTPPV
-270 RLLAAPDV
+270 RLLAPPDV
-278 SAWPVLH
+278 SAWPALQERV
-285 DQLLVRFAVAAQS
+285 LVRFPIRPQPAV
-298 AAVAFRGQVAA
+298 VAYRAQVAA
-309 ASDPQFDRVLAD
+309 AADPAFERVLQD
-321 VRTEGAELRFA
+321 VRSTGAELRLVD
-332 GLPDGHYRVR
+332 LPDGDYRIR
-342 VRAEGPQG
+342 VRAEDAQG
-350 LQGLDARHAFTLK
+350 LQGRDALHLFTLK

-369 LPILPGAKA
+369 LPTGPGPKA
-378 VLSGQ
+378 VVSGA
-383 RLQLAWATVEE
+383 RLDLAWASVDE

-403 RSEDFSAPLQD
+403 RDEAMREPIQDQRTLAGTAWSVDALAP
-414 RRGLTEP
+414 GV
-421 TLTLDGLDPGAYFW
+421 YFW
-435 RVASERS
+435 RLASERS
-442 ATDQGPFGAA
+442 DTDQGPFGPVQ
-452 HRVELRPLPAPPPPP
+452 RVELRALPAPLPPP
-467 RIDEDGV
+467 RVGEDSLK
-474 RLAWEGQPGQS
+474 LAWEGLPGQT
-485 FDIEFARD
+485 FEVEFARSAD
-493 PAFAVLALARRVEQ
+493 FAVLELTRRTEQSALELR
-507 PVLSVKMPGTGRYY
+507 LPGTGRYWV
-521 LRLRAR
+521 RMRAR
-527 DADGFVGPYT
+527 DPDGFVGPYT

-562 LVLIA
+562 SVLIS

>member
-1 MTLLSWNAVG
+1 MHLLSWNA

-21 GLTMTAG
+21 GLTM
-28 TVSGRAP
+28 V
-35 QPAAADL
+35 AAAV

-75 LQRHNRIVDPR
+75 LQQHNRIVDAR
-86 RIPVGTVLKIPLRLL
+86 RIPVGTVLKIPVRLL
-101 ATEPASARVLSA
+101 ATEPVPARVLSA
-113 AGAVTGPQGAAV
+113 SGEVSGPQGVAV

-133 GARLLAGD
+133 GARLQAGD
-141 DGQATLQLVDGTV
+141 GGQATLQLVDGTV

-159 GSAVQIET
+159 GSAVQVET
-167 SRRLPRSGDAL
+167 SRRLPGSGGAL

-194 RPGAG
+194 RSGAG

-218 FRVSVDTQAQ
+218 FRVSVDARAET
-228 ATRNEVLEG
+228 TRNEVLEG

-256 GVVVDRSGAVTLPV
+256 GVVVDRSGTVTPPV
-270 RLLAAPDV
+270 RLLAPPDV
-278 SAWPVLH
+278 SAWPALQERV
-285 DQLLVRFAVAAQS
+285 LVRFPIRPQPAV
-298 AAVAFRGQVAA
+298 VAYRAQVAA
-309 ASDPQFDRVLAD
+309 AADPAFERVLQD
-321 VRTEGAELRFA
+321 VRSTGAELRLVD
-332 GLPDGHYRVR
+332 LPDGDYRIR
-342 VRAEGPQG
+342 VRAEDAQG
-350 LQGLDARHAFTLK
+350 LQGRDALHLFTLK

-369 LPILPGAKA
+369 LPTGPGPKA
-378 VLSGQ
+378 VVSGA
-383 RLQLAWATVEE
+383 RLDLAWASVDE

-403 RSEDFSAPLQD
+403 RDEAMREPIQDQRTLAGTAWSVDALAP
-414 RRGLTEP
+414 GV
-421 TLTLDGLDPGAYFW
+421 YFW
-435 RVASERS
+435 RLASERS
-442 ATDQGPFGAA
+442 ATDQGPFGPVQ
-452 HRVELRPLPAPPPPP
+452 RVELRALPAPLPPP
-467 RIDEDGV
+467 RVGEDSLK
-474 RLAWEGQPGQS
+474 LAWEGLPGQT
-485 FDIEFARD
+485 FEVEFARSAD
-493 PAFAVLALARRVEQ
+493 FAVLELTRRTEQSALELR
-507 PVLSVKMPGTGRYY
+507 LPGTGRYWV
-521 LRLRAR
+521 RMRAR
-527 DADGFVGPYT
+527 DPDGFVGPYT

-562 LVLIA
+562 SVLIS

>member
-1 MTLLSWNAVG
+1 MHLLSWNA

-21 GLTMTAG
+21 GLTM
-28 TVSGRAP
+28 V
-35 QPAAADL
+35 AAAV

-75 LQRHNRIVDPR
+75 LQQHNRIADAR
-86 RIPVGTVLKIPLRLL
+86 RIPVGTVLKIPVRLL
-101 ATEPASARVLSA
+101 ATEPVPARVLSA
-113 AGAVTGPQGAAV
+113 SGEVSGPQGVAV

-133 GARLLAGD
+133 GARLQAGD
-141 DGQATLQLVDGTV
+141 GGQATLQLVDGTV

-159 GSAVQIET
+159 GSAVQVET
-167 SRRLPRSGDAL
+167 SRRLPGSGGAL

-218 FRVSVDTQAQ
+218 FRVSVDARAET
-228 ATRNEVLEG
+228 TRNEVLEG

-256 GVVVDRSGAVTLPV
+256 GVVVDRSGTVTPPV
-270 RLLAAPDV
+270 RLLAPPDV
-278 SAWPVLH
+278 SAWPALQERV
-285 DQLLVRFAVAAQS
+285 LVRFPIQPQPAV
-298 AAVAFRGQVAA
+298 VAYRAQVAA
-309 ASDPQFDRVLAD
+309 AADPAFERVLQD
-321 VRTEGAELRFA
+321 VRSTGAELRLVD
-332 GLPDGHYRVR
+332 LPDGDYRIR
-342 VRAEGPQG
+342 VRAEDAQG
-350 LQGLDARHAFTLK
+350 LQGRDALHLFTLK

-369 LPILPGAKA
+369 LPTGPGPKA
-378 VLSGQ
+378 VVSGA
-383 RLQLAWATVEE
+383 RLDLAWASVDE

-403 RSEDFSAPLQD
+403 RDEAMREPIQDQRTLAGTAWSVDALAP
-414 RRGLTEP
+414 GV
-421 TLTLDGLDPGAYFW
+421 YFW
-435 RVASERS
+435 RLASERS
-442 ATDQGPFGAA
+442 ATDQGPFGPVQ
-452 HRVELRPLPAPPPPP
+452 RVELRALPAPLPPP
-467 RIDEDGV
+467 RVGEDSLK
-474 RLAWEGQPGQS
+474 LAWEGLPGQT
-485 FDIEFARD
+485 FEVELARSAD
-493 PAFAVLALARRVEQ
+493 FAVLELTRRTEQSALELR
-507 PVLSVKMPGTGRYY
+507 LPGTGRYWV
-521 LRLRAR
+521 RMRAR
-527 DADGFVGPYT
+527 DPDGFVGPYT

-562 LVLIA
+562 SVLIS

>member
-1 MTLLSWNAVG
+1 MHLLSWNA

-21 GLTMTAG
+21 GLTM
-28 TVSGRAP
+28 
-35 QPAAADL
+35 AAAAV

-75 LQRHNRIVDPR
+75 LQQHNRIADAR
-86 RIPVGTVLKIPLRLL
+86 RVPVGTVLKIPVRLL
-101 ATEPASARVLSA
+101 ATEPVPARVLSA
-113 AGAVTGPQGAAV
+113 SGEVSGPQGVAV

-133 GARLLAGD
+133 GARLQAGD
-141 DGQATLQLVDGTV
+141 GGQATLQLVDGTV

-159 GSAVQIET
+159 GSTVQVET
-167 SRRLPRSGDAL
+167 SRRLPGSGGAL

-194 RPGAG
+194 RSGAG

-218 FRVSVDTQAQ
+218 FRVSVDARAET
-228 ATRNEVLEG
+228 TRNEVLEG

-256 GVVVDRSGAVTLPV
+256 GVVVDRSGTVTPPV
-270 RLLAAPDV
+270 RLLAPPDV
-278 SAWPVLH
+278 SAWPALQERV
-285 DQLLVRFAVAAQS
+285 LVRFPIRPQPAV
-298 AAVAFRGQVAA
+298 VAYRAQVAA
-309 ASDPQFDRVLAD
+309 AADPAFERVLQD
-321 VRTEGAELRFA
+321 VRSTGAELRLVD
-332 GLPDGHYRVR
+332 LPDGDYRIR
-342 VRAEGPQG
+342 VRAEDAQG
-350 LQGLDARHAFTLK
+350 LQGRDALHLFTLK

-369 LPILPGAKA
+369 LPSGPGPKA
-378 VLSGQ
+378 VVSGA
-383 RLQLAWATVEE
+383 RLDLAWASVDE

-403 RSEDFSAPLQD
+403 RDEAMREPIQDQRTLAGTAWSVDALAP
-414 RRGLTEP
+414 GV
-421 TLTLDGLDPGAYFW
+421 YFW
-435 RVASERS
+435 RLASERS
-442 ATDQGPFGAA
+442 ATDQGPFGPVQ
-452 HRVELRPLPAPPPPP
+452 RVELRALPAPLPPP
-467 RIDEDGV
+467 RVGEDSLK
-474 RLAWEGQPGQS
+474 LAWEGLPGQT
-485 FDIEFARD
+485 FEVELARSAD
-493 PAFAVLALARRVEQ
+493 FAVLELTRRTEQSALELR
-507 PVLSVKMPGTGRYY
+507 LPGTGRYWV
-521 LRLRAR
+521 RMRAR
-527 DADGFVGPYT
+527 DPDGFVGPYT

-562 LVLIA
+562 SVLIS

>member
-1 MTLLSWNAVG
+1 MHLLSWNA

-21 GLTMTAG
+21 GLTM
-28 TVSGRAP
+28 
-35 QPAAADL
+35 AAAAV

-75 LQRHNRIVDPR
+75 LQQHNRIADAR
-86 RIPVGTVLKIPLRLL
+86 RVPVGTVLKIPVRLL
-101 ATEPASARVLSA
+101 ATEPVPARVLSA
-113 AGAVTGPQGAAV
+113 SGEVSGPQGVAV

-133 GARLLAGD
+133 GARLQAGD
-141 DGQATLQLVDGTV
+141 GGQATLQLVDGTV

-159 GSAVQIET
+159 GSAVQVET
-167 SRRLPRSGDAL
+167 SRRLPGSGGAL

-183 EDGQVEVQAQK
+183 EAGQVEVQAQK

-218 FRVSVDTQAQ
+218 FRVSVDARAET
-228 ATRNEVLEG
+228 TRNEVLEG

-256 GVVVDRSGAVTLPV
+256 GVVVDRSGTVTPPV
-270 RLLAAPDV
+270 RLLAPPDV
-278 SAWPVLH
+278 SAWPALQERV
-285 DQLLVRFAVAAQS
+285 LVRFPIRPQPAV
-298 AAVAFRGQVAA
+298 VAYRAQVAA
-309 ASDPQFDRVLAD
+309 AADPAFERVLQD
-321 VRTEGAELRFA
+321 VRSTGAELRLVD
-332 GLPDGHYRVR
+332 LPDGDYRIR
-342 VRAEGPQG
+342 VRAEDAQG
-350 LQGLDARHAFTLK
+350 LQGRDALHLFTLK

-369 LPILPGAKA
+369 LPTGPGPKA
-378 VLSGQ
+378 VVSGA
-383 RLQLAWATVEE
+383 RLDLAWASVDE

-403 RSEDFSAPLQD
+403 RDEAMREPLRDQRALAGTAWSVDALAP
-414 RRGLTEP
+414 GV
-421 TLTLDGLDPGAYFW
+421 YFW
-435 RVASERS
+435 RLASERS
-442 ATDQGPFGAA
+442 DTDQGPFGPVQ
-452 HRVELRPLPAPPPPP
+452 RVELRALPAPLPPP
-467 RIDEDGV
+467 RVGEDSLK
-474 RLAWEGQPGQS
+474 LAWEGLPGQT
-485 FDIEFARD
+485 FEVEFARSAD
-493 PAFAVLALARRVEQ
+493 FAVLELTRRTEQSALELR
-507 PVLSVKMPGTGRYY
+507 LPGTGRYWV
-521 LRLRAR
+521 RMRAR
-527 DADGFVGPYT
+527 DPDGFVGPYT

-562 LVLIA
+562 SVLIS

>member
-1 MTLLSWNAVG
+1 MHLLSWNA

-21 GLTMTAG
+21 GLTM
-28 TVSGRAP
+28 
-35 QPAAADL
+35 AAAAV

-75 LQRHNRIVDPR
+75 LQQHNRIADAR
-86 RIPVGTVLKIPLRLL
+86 RIPVGTVLKIPVRLL
-101 ATEPASARVLSA
+101 ATEPVPARVLSA
-113 AGAVTGPQGAAV
+113 SGEVSGPQGVAV

-133 GARLLAGD
+133 GARLQAGD
-141 DGQATLQLVDGTV
+141 GGQATLQLVDGTV

-159 GSAVQIET
+159 GSAVQVET
-167 SRRLPRSGDAL
+167 SRRLPGSGGAL

-218 FRVSVDTQAQ
+218 FRVSVDARAET
-228 ATRNEVLEG
+228 TRNEVLEG

-256 GVVVDRSGAVTLPV
+256 GVVVDRSGTVTPPV
-270 RLLAAPDV
+270 RLLAPPDV
-278 SAWPVLH
+278 SAWPALQERV
-285 DQLLVRFAVAAQS
+285 LVRFPIRPQPAV
-298 AAVAFRGQVAA
+298 VAYRAQVAA
-309 ASDPQFDRVLAD
+309 AADPAFERVLQD
-321 VRTEGAELRFA
+321 VRSTGAELRLVD
-332 GLPDGHYRVR
+332 LPDGDYRIR
-342 VRAEGPQG
+342 VRAEDAQG
-350 LQGLDARHAFTLK
+350 LQGRDALHLFTLK

-369 LPILPGAKA
+369 LPTGPGPKA
-378 VLSGQ
+378 VVSGA
-383 RLQLAWATVEE
+383 RLDLAWTSVDE

-403 RSEDFSAPLQD
+403 RDEAMREPIQDQRTLAGTAWSVDALAP
-414 RRGLTEP
+414 GV
-421 TLTLDGLDPGAYFW
+421 YFW
-435 RVASERS
+435 RLASERS
-442 ATDQGPFGAA
+442 ATDQGPFGPVQ
-452 HRVELRPLPAPPPPP
+452 RVELRALPAPLPPP
-467 RIDEDGV
+467 RVGEDSLK
-474 RLAWEGQPGQS
+474 LAWEGLPGQT
-485 FDIEFARD
+485 FEVEFARSAD
-493 PAFAVLALARRVEQ
+493 FAVLELTRRTEQSALELR
-507 PVLSVKMPGTGRYY
+507 LPGTGRYWV
-521 LRLRAR
+521 RMRAR
-527 DADGFVGPYT
+527 DPDGFVGPYT

-562 LVLIA
+562 SVLIS

>member
-1 MTLLSWNAVG
+1 MHLLSWNA

-21 GLTMTAG
+21 GLTM
-28 TVSGRAP
+28 
-35 QPAAADL
+35 AAAAV

-75 LQRHNRIVDPR
+75 LQQHNRIADAR
-86 RIPVGTVLKIPLRLL
+86 RIPVGTVLKIPVRLL
-101 ATEPASARVLSA
+101 ATEPVPARVLSA
-113 AGAVTGPQGAAV
+113 SGEVSGPQGVAV

-133 GARLLAGD
+133 GARLQAGD
-141 DGQATLQLVDGTV
+141 GGQAPLQLVDGTV

-159 GSAVQIET
+159 GSAVRVAT
-167 SRRLPRSGDAL
+167 SRRLPGSGGAL

-218 FRVSVDTQAQ
+218 FRVSVDARAET
-228 ATRNEVLEG
+228 TRNEVLEG

-256 GVVVDRSGAVTLPV
+256 GVVVDRSGTVTPPV
-270 RLLAAPDV
+270 RLLAPPDV
-278 SAWPVLH
+278 SAWPALQERV
-285 DQLLVRFAVAAQS
+285 LVRFPIRPQPAV
-298 AAVAFRGQVAA
+298 VAYRAQVAA
-309 ASDPQFDRVLAD
+309 AADPAFERVLQD
-321 VRTEGAELRFA
+321 VRSTGAELRLVD
-332 GLPDGHYRVR
+332 LPNGDYRIR
-342 VRAEGPQG
+342 VRAEDAQG
-350 LQGLDARHAFTLK
+350 LQGRDALHLFTLK

-369 LPILPGAKA
+369 LPTGPGPKA
-378 VLSGQ
+378 VVSGA
-383 RLQLAWATVEE
+383 RLDLAWASVDE

-403 RSEDFSAPLQD
+403 RDEAMREPIQDQRTLAGTAWSVDALAP
-414 RRGLTEP
+414 GV
-421 TLTLDGLDPGAYFW
+421 YFW
-435 RVASERS
+435 RLASERS
-442 ATDQGPFGAA
+442 ATDQGPFGPVQ
-452 HRVELRPLPAPPPPP
+452 RVELRALPAPLPPP
-467 RIDEDGV
+467 RVGEDSLK
-474 RLAWEGQPGQS
+474 LAWEGLPGQT
-485 FDIEFARD
+485 FEVEFARSAD
-493 PAFAVLALARRVEQ
+493 FAVLELTRRTEQSALELR
-507 PVLSVKMPGTGRYY
+507 LPGTGRYFV
-521 LRLRAR
+521 RLRAR
-527 DADGFVGPYT
+527 DPDGFVGPYT

-562 LVLIA
+562 SVLIA

>member
-1 MTLLSWNAVG
+1 MHLLSWNA

-21 GLTMTAG
+21 GLTM
-28 TVSGRAP
+28 
-35 QPAAADL
+35 AAAAV

-75 LQRHNRIVDPR
+75 LQQHNRIADAR
-86 RIPVGTVLKIPLRLL
+86 RIPVGTVLKIPVRLL
-101 ATEPASARVLSA
+101 ATEPVPARVLSA
-113 AGAVTGPQGAAV
+113 SGEVSGPQGVAV

-133 GARLLAGD
+133 GARLQAGD
-141 DGQATLQLVDGTV
+141 GGQATLQLVDGTV

-159 GSAVQIET
+159 GSTVQVET
-167 SRRLPRSGDAL
+167 SRRLPGSGGAL

-194 RPGAG
+194 RSGAG

-218 FRVSVDTQAQ
+218 FRVSVDARAET
-228 ATRNEVLEG
+228 TRNEVLEG

-256 GVVVDRSGAVTLPV
+256 GVVVDRSGTVTPPV
-270 RLLAAPDV
+270 RLLAPPDV
-278 SAWPVLH
+278 SAWPALQERV
-285 DQLLVRFAVAAQS
+285 LVRFPIRPQPAV
-298 AAVAFRGQVAA
+298 VAYRAQVAA
-309 ASDPQFDRVLAD
+309 AADPAFERVLQD
-321 VRTEGAELRFA
+321 VRSTGAELRLVD
-332 GLPDGHYRVR
+332 LPDGDYRIR
-342 VRAEGPQG
+342 VRAEDAQG
-350 LQGLDARHAFTLK
+350 LQGRDALHLFTLK

-369 LPILPGAKA
+369 LPTGPGPKA
-378 VLSGQ
+378 VVSGA
-383 RLQLAWATVEE
+383 RLDLAWASVDE

-403 RSEDFSAPLQD
+403 RDEAMREPLRDQRALAGTAWSVDALAP
-414 RRGLTEP
+414 GV
-421 TLTLDGLDPGAYFW
+421 YFW
-435 RVASERS
+435 RLASERS
-442 ATDQGPFGAA
+442 ATDQGPFGPVQ
-452 HRVELRPLPAPPPPP
+452 RVELRALPAPLPPP
-467 RIDEDGV
+467 RVGEDSLK
-474 RLAWEGQPGQS
+474 LAWEGLPGQT
-485 FDIEFARD
+485 FEVEFARSAD
-493 PAFAVLALARRVEQ
+493 FAVLELTRRTEQSALELR
-507 PVLSVKMPGTGRYY
+507 LPGTGRYWV
-521 LRLRAR
+521 RMRAR
-527 DADGFVGPYT
+527 DPDGFVGPYT

-562 LVLIA
+562 SVLIS

>member
-1 MTLLSWNAVG
+1 MHLLSWNA

-21 GLTMTAG
+21 GLTM
-28 TVSGRAP
+28 V
-35 QPAAADL
+35 AAAV

-75 LQRHNRIVDPR
+75 LQQHNRIADAR
-86 RIPVGTVLKIPLRLL
+86 RVPVGTVLKIPVRLL
-101 ATEPASARVLSA
+101 ATEPVPARVLSA
-113 AGAVTGPQGAAV
+113 SGGVSGPQGVAV

-133 GARLLAGD
+133 GARLQAGD
-141 DGQATLQLVDGTV
+141 GGQATLQLVDGTV

-159 GSAVQIET
+159 GSAVQVET
-167 SRRLPRSGDAL
+167 SRRLPGSGGAL

-218 FRVSVDTQAQ
+218 FRVSVDARAET
-228 ATRNEVLEG
+228 TRNEVLEG

-256 GVVVDRSGAVTLPV
+256 GVVVDRSGTVTPPV
-270 RLLAAPDV
+270 RLLAPPDV
-278 SAWPVLH
+278 SAWPALQERV
-285 DQLLVRFAVAAQS
+285 LVRFPIQPQPAV
-298 AAVAFRGQVAA
+298 VAYRAQVAA
-309 ASDPQFDRVLAD
+309 AADPAFERVLQD
-321 VRTEGAELRFA
+321 VRSTGAELRLVD
-332 GLPDGHYRVR
+332 LPDGDYRIR
-342 VRAEGPQG
+342 VRAEDAQG
-350 LQGLDARHAFTLK
+350 LQGRDALHLFTLK

-369 LPILPGAKA
+369 LPTGPGPKA
-378 VLSGQ
+378 VVSGA
-383 RLQLAWATVEE
+383 RLDLAWASVDE

-403 RSEDFSAPLQD
+403 RDEAMREPIQDQRTLAGTAWSVDALAP
-414 RRGLTEP
+414 GV
-421 TLTLDGLDPGAYFW
+421 YFW
-435 RVASERS
+435 RLASERS
-442 ATDQGPFGAA
+442 ATDQGPFGPVQ
-452 HRVELRPLPAPPPPP
+452 RVELRALPAPLPPP
-467 RIDEDGV
+467 RVGEDSLK
-474 RLAWEGQPGQS
+474 LAWEGLPGQT
-485 FDIEFARD
+485 FEVELARSAD
-493 PAFAVLALARRVEQ
+493 FAVLELTRRTEQSALELR
-507 PVLSVKMPGTGRYY
+507 LPGTGRYWV
-521 LRLRAR
+521 RMRAR
-527 DADGFVGPYT
+527 DPDGFVGPYT

-562 LVLIA
+562 SVLIS

>member
-1 MTLLSWNAVG
+1 MHLLSWNA

-21 GLTMTAG
+21 GLTM
-28 TVSGRAP
+28 V
-35 QPAAADL
+35 AAAV

-75 LQRHNRIVDPR
+75 LQQHNRIADAR
-86 RIPVGTVLKIPLRLL
+86 RIPVGTVLKIPVRLL
-101 ATEPASARVLSA
+101 ATEPVPARVLSA
-113 AGAVTGPQGAAV
+113 SGEVSGPQGVAV

-133 GARLLAGD
+133 GARLQAGD
-141 DGQATLQLVDGTV
+141 GGQATLQLVDGTV

-159 GSAVQIET
+159 GSTVQVET
-167 SRRLPRSGDAL
+167 SRRLPGSGGAL

-194 RPGAG
+194 RSGAG

-218 FRVSVDTQAQ
+218 FRVSVDARAET
-228 ATRNEVLEG
+228 TRNEVLEG

-256 GVVVDRSGAVTLPV
+256 GVVVDRSGTVTPPV
-270 RLLAAPDV
+270 RLLAPPDV
-278 SAWPVLH
+278 SAWPALQERV
-285 DQLLVRFAVAAQS
+285 LVRFPIRPQPAV
-298 AAVAFRGQVAA
+298 VAYRAQVAA
-309 ASDPQFDRVLAD
+309 AADPAFERVLQD
-321 VRTEGAELRFA
+321 VRSTGAELRLVD
-332 GLPDGHYRVR
+332 LPDGDYRIR
-342 VRAEGPQG
+342 VRAEDAQG
-350 LQGLDARHAFTLK
+350 LQGRDALHLFTLK

-369 LPILPGAKA
+369 LLTGPGPKA
-378 VLSGQ
+378 VVSGA
-383 RLQLAWATVEE
+383 RLDLAWASVDE

-403 RSEDFSAPLQD
+403 RDEAMREPIQDQRTLAGTAWSVDALAP
-414 RRGLTEP
+414 GV
-421 TLTLDGLDPGAYFW
+421 YFW
-435 RVASERS
+435 RLASERS
-442 ATDQGPFGAA
+442 ATDQGPFGPVQ
-452 HRVELRPLPAPPPPP
+452 RVELRALPAPLPPP
-467 RIDEDGV
+467 RVGEDSLK
-474 RLAWEGQPGQS
+474 LAWEGLPGQT
-485 FDIEFARD
+485 FEVELARSAD
-493 PAFAVLALARRVEQ
+493 FAVLELTRRTEQSALELR
-507 PVLSVKMPGTGRYY
+507 LPGTGRYWV
-521 LRLRAR
+521 RMRAR
-527 DADGFVGPYT
+527 DPDGFVGPYT

-562 LVLIA
+562 SVLIS

>member
-1 MTLLSWNAVG
+1 MHLLSWNA

-21 GLTMTAG
+21 GLTM
-28 TVSGRAP
+28 
-35 QPAAADL
+35 AAAAV

-75 LQRHNRIVDPR
+75 LQQHNRIADAR
-86 RIPVGTVLKIPLRLL
+86 RVPVGTVLKIPVRLL
-101 ATEPASARVLSA
+101 ATEPVPARVLSA
-113 AGAVTGPQGAAV
+113 SGEVSGPQGVAV

-133 GARLLAGD
+133 GARLQAGD
-141 DGQATLQLVDGTV
+141 GGQATLQLVDGTV

-159 GSAVQIET
+159 GSAVQVET
-167 SRRLPRSGDAL
+167 SRRLPGSGGAL

-218 FRVSVDTQAQ
+218 FRVSVDARAET
-228 ATRNEVLEG
+228 TRNEVLEG

-256 GVVVDRSGAVTLPV
+256 GVVVDRSGTVTPPV
-270 RLLAAPDV
+270 RLLAPPDV
-278 SAWPVLH
+278 SAWPALQERV
-285 DQLLVRFAVAAQS
+285 LVRFPIRPQPAV
-298 AAVAFRGQVAA
+298 VAYRAQVAA
-309 ASDPQFDRVLAD
+309 AADPAFERVLQD
-321 VRTEGAELRFA
+321 VRSTGAELRLVD
-332 GLPDGHYRVR
+332 LPDGDYRIR
-342 VRAEGPQG
+342 VRAEDAQG
-350 LQGLDARHAFTLK
+350 LQGRDALHLFTLK

-369 LPILPGAKA
+369 LPTGPGPKA
-378 VLSGQ
+378 VVSGA
-383 RLQLAWATVEE
+383 RLDLAWASVDE

-403 RSEDFSAPLQD
+403 RDEAMREPIQDQRTLAGTAWSVDALAP
-414 RRGLTEP
+414 GV
-421 TLTLDGLDPGAYFW
+421 YFW
-435 RVASERS
+435 RLASERS
-442 ATDQGPFGAA
+442 ATDQGPFGPVQ
-452 HRVELRPLPAPPPPP
+452 RVELRALPAPLPPP
-467 RIDEDGV
+467 RVGEDSLK
-474 RLAWEGQPGQS
+474 LAWEGLPGQT
-485 FDIEFARD
+485 FEVEFARSAD
-493 PAFAVLALARRVEQ
+493 FAVLELTRRTEQSALELR
-507 PVLSVKMPGTGRYY
+507 LPGTGRYWV
-521 LRLRAR
+521 RMRAR
-527 DADGFVGPYT
+527 DPDGFVGPYT

-562 LVLIA
+562 SVLIS

>member
-1 MTLLSWNAVG
+1 MHLLSWNA

-21 GLTMTAG
+21 GLTM
-28 TVSGRAP
+28 
-35 QPAAADL
+35 AAAAV

-75 LQRHNRIVDPR
+75 LQQHNRIVDAR
-86 RIPVGTVLKIPLRLL
+86 RIPVGTVLKIPVRLL
-101 ATEPASARVLSA
+101 ATEPVPARVLSA
-113 AGAVTGPQGAAV
+113 SGEVSGPQGVAV

-133 GARLLAGD
+133 GARLQAGD
-141 DGQATLQLVDGTV
+141 GGQATLQLVDGTV

-159 GSAVQIET
+159 GSAVQVET
-167 SRRLPRSGDAL
+167 SQRLPRSGEVL

-183 EDGQVEVQAQK
+183 EAGQVEVQAQK

-218 FRVSVDTQAQ
+218 FRVSVDARAET
-228 ATRNEVLEG
+228 TRNEVLEG

-256 GVVVDRSGAVTLPV
+256 GVVVDRSGTVTPPV
-270 RLLAAPDV
+270 RLLAPPDV
-278 SAWPVLH
+278 SAWPALQERV
-285 DQLLVRFAVAAQS
+285 LVRFPIRPQPAV
-298 AAVAFRGQVAA
+298 VAYRAQVAA
-309 ASDPQFDRVLAD
+309 AADPAFERVLQD
-321 VRTEGAELRFA
+321 VRSTGAELRLVD
-332 GLPDGHYRVR
+332 LPDGDYRIR
-342 VRAEGPQG
+342 VRAEDAQG
-350 LQGLDARHAFTLK
+350 LQGRDALHLFTLK

-369 LPILPGAKA
+369 LPTGPGPKA
-378 VLSGQ
+378 VVSGA
-383 RLQLAWATVEE
+383 RLDLAWASVDE

-403 RSEDFSAPLQD
+403 RDEAMREPIQDQRTLAGTAWSVDALAP
-414 RRGLTEP
+414 GV
-421 TLTLDGLDPGAYFW
+421 YFW
-435 RVASERS
+435 RLASERS
-442 ATDQGPFGAA
+442 DTDQGPFGPVQ
-452 HRVELRPLPAPPPPP
+452 RVELRALPAPLPPP
-467 RIDEDGV
+467 RVGEDSLK
-474 RLAWEGQPGQS
+474 LAWEGLPGQT
-485 FDIEFARD
+485 FEVEFARSAD
-493 PAFAVLALARRVEQ
+493 FAVLELTRRTEQSALELR
-507 PVLSVKMPGTGRYY
+507 LPGTGRYFV
-521 LRLRAR
+521 RLRAR
-527 DADGFVGPYT
+527 DPDGFVGPYT

-562 LVLIA
+562 SVLIS

>member
-1 MTLLSWNAVG
+1 MHLLSWNA

-21 GLTMTAG
+21 GLTM
-28 TVSGRAP
+28 V
-35 QPAAADL
+35 AAAV

-75 LQRHNRIVDPR
+75 LQQHNRIADAR
-86 RIPVGTVLKIPLRLL
+86 RIPVGTVLKIPVRLL
-101 ATEPASARVLSA
+101 ATEPVPARVLSA
-113 AGAVTGPQGAAV
+113 SGEVSGPQGVAV

-133 GARLLAGD
+133 GARLQAGD
-141 DGQATLQLVDGTV
+141 GGQATLQLVDGTV

-159 GSAVQIET
+159 GSAVQVET
-167 SRRLPRSGDAL
+167 SRRLPGSGGAL

-194 RPGAG
+194 RSGAG

-218 FRVSVDTQAQ
+218 FRVSVDARAET
-228 ATRNEVLEG
+228 TRNEVLEG

-256 GVVVDRSGAVTLPV
+256 GVVVDRSGTVTPPV
-270 RLLAAPDV
+270 RLLAPPDV
-278 SAWPVLH
+278 SAWPALQERV
-285 DQLLVRFAVAAQS
+285 LVRFPIRPQPAV
-298 AAVAFRGQVAA
+298 VAYRAQVAA
-309 ASDPQFDRVLAD
+309 AADPAFERVLQD
-321 VRTEGAELRFA
+321 VRSTGAELRLVD
-332 GLPDGHYRVR
+332 LPDGDYRIR
-342 VRAEGPQG
+342 VRAEDAQG
-350 LQGLDARHAFTLK
+350 LQGRDALHLFTLK

-369 LPILPGAKA
+369 LPTGPGPKA
-378 VLSGQ
+378 VVSGA
-383 RLQLAWATVEE
+383 RLDLAWASVDE

-403 RSEDFSAPLQD
+403 RDEAMREPIQDQRTLAGTAWSVDALAP
-414 RRGLTEP
+414 GV
-421 TLTLDGLDPGAYFW
+421 YFW
-435 RVASERS
+435 RLASERS
-442 ATDQGPFGAA
+442 ATDQGPFGPVQ
-452 HRVELRPLPAPPPPP
+452 RVELRALPAPLPPP
-467 RIDEDGV
+467 RVGEDSLK
-474 RLAWEGQPGQS
+474 LAWEGLPGQT
-485 FDIEFARD
+485 FEVEFARSAD
-493 PAFAVLALARRVEQ
+493 FAVLELTRRTEQSALELR
-507 PVLSVKMPGTGRYY
+507 LPGTGRYWV
-521 LRLRAR
+521 RMRAR
-527 DADGFVGPYT
+527 DPDGFVGPYT

-562 LVLIA
+562 SVLIS

>member
-1 MTLLSWNAVG
+1 MHLLSWNA

-21 GLTMTAG
+21 GLTM
-28 TVSGRAP
+28 
-35 QPAAADL
+35 AAAAV

-75 LQRHNRIVDPR
+75 LQQHNRIADAR
-86 RIPVGTVLKIPLRLL
+86 RIPVGTVLKIPVRLL
-101 ATEPASARVLSA
+101 ATEPVPARVLSA
-113 AGAVTGPQGAAV
+113 SGEVSGPQGVAV

-133 GARLLAGD
+133 GARLQAGD
-141 DGQATLQLVDGTV
+141 GGQATLQLVDGTV

-159 GSAVQIET
+159 GSTVQVET
-167 SRRLPRSGDAL
+167 SRRLPGSGGAL

-218 FRVSVDTQAQ
+218 FRVSVDARAET
-228 ATRNEVLEG
+228 TRNEVLEG

-256 GVVVDRSGAVTLPV
+256 GVVVDRSGTVTPPV
-270 RLLAAPDV
+270 RLLAPPDV
-278 SAWPVLH
+278 SAWPALQERV
-285 DQLLVRFAVAAQS
+285 LVRFPIRPQPAV
-298 AAVAFRGQVAA
+298 VAYRAQVAA
-309 ASDPQFDRVLAD
+309 AADPAFERVLQD
-321 VRTEGAELRFA
+321 VRSTGAELRLVD
-332 GLPDGHYRVR
+332 LPDGDYRIR
-342 VRAEGPQG
+342 VRAEDAQG
-350 LQGLDARHAFTLK
+350 LQGRDALHLFTLK

-369 LPILPGAKA
+369 LPTGPGPKA
-378 VLSGQ
+378 VVSGA
-383 RLQLAWATVEE
+383 RLDLAWASVDE

-403 RSEDFSAPLQD
+403 RDEAMREPIQDQRTLAGTAWSVDALAP
-414 RRGLTEP
+414 GV
-421 TLTLDGLDPGAYFW
+421 YFW
-435 RVASERS
+435 RLASERS
-442 ATDQGPFGAA
+442 ATDQGPFGPVQ
-452 HRVELRPLPAPPPPP
+452 RVELRALPAPLPPP
-467 RIDEDGV
+467 RVGEDSLK
-474 RLAWEGQPGQS
+474 LAWEGLPGQT
-485 FDIEFARD
+485 FEVELARSAD
-493 PAFAVLALARRVEQ
+493 FAVLELTRRTEQSALELR
-507 PVLSVKMPGTGRYY
+507 LPGTGRYWV
-521 LRLRAR
+521 RMRAR
-527 DADGFVGPYT
+527 DPDGFVGPYT

-562 LVLIA
+562 SVLIS

>member
-1 MTLLSWNAVG
+1 MHLLSWNA

-21 GLTMTAG
+21 GLTM
-28 TVSGRAP
+28 V
-35 QPAAADL
+35 AAAV

-75 LQRHNRIVDPR
+75 LQQHNRIADAR
-86 RIPVGTVLKIPLRLL
+86 RIPVGTVLKIPVRLL
-101 ATEPASARVLSA
+101 ATEPVPARVLSA
-113 AGAVTGPQGAAV
+113 SGEVSGPQGVAV

-133 GARLLAGD
+133 GARLQAGD
-141 DGQATLQLVDGTV
+141 GGQATLQLVDGTV

-159 GSAVQIET
+159 GSAVQVET
-167 SRRLPRSGDAL
+167 SRRLPGSGGAL

-194 RPGAG
+194 RSGAG

-218 FRVSVDTQAQ
+218 FRVSVDARAET
-228 ATRNEVLEG
+228 TRNEVLEG

-256 GVVVDRSGAVTLPV
+256 GVVVDRSGTVTPPV
-270 RLLAAPDV
+270 RLLAPPDV
-278 SAWPVLH
+278 SAWPALQERV
-285 DQLLVRFAVAAQS
+285 LVRFPIRPQPAV
-298 AAVAFRGQVAA
+298 VAYRAQVAA
-309 ASDPQFDRVLAD
+309 AADPAFERVLQD
-321 VRTEGAELRFA
+321 VRSTGAELRLVD
-332 GLPDGHYRVR
+332 LPDGDYRIR
-342 VRAEGPQG
+342 VRAEDAQG
-350 LQGLDARHAFTLK
+350 LQGRDALHLFTLK

-369 LPILPGAKA
+369 LPTGPGPKA
-378 VLSGQ
+378 VVSGA
-383 RLQLAWATVEE
+383 RLDLAWASVDE

-403 RSEDFSAPLQD
+403 RDEAMREPIQDQRTLAGTAWSVDALAP
-414 RRGLTEP
+414 GV
-421 TLTLDGLDPGAYFW
+421 YFW
-435 RVASERS
+435 RLASERS
-442 ATDQGPFGAA
+442 DTDQGPFGPVQ
-452 HRVELRPLPAPPPPP
+452 RVELRALPAPLPPP
-467 RIDEDGV
+467 RVGEDSLK
-474 RLAWEGQPGQS
+474 LAWEGLPGQT
-485 FDIEFARD
+485 FEVEFARSAD
-493 PAFAVLALARRVEQ
+493 FAVLELTRRTEQSALELR
-507 PVLSVKMPGTGRYY
+507 LPGTGRYWV
-521 LRLRAR
+521 RMRAR
-527 DADGFVGPYT
+527 DPDGFVGPYT

-562 LVLIA
+562 SVLIS

>member
-1 MTLLSWNAVG
+1 MHLLSWNA

-21 GLTMTAG
+21 GLTM
-28 TVSGRAP
+28 
-35 QPAAADL
+35 AAAAV

-75 LQRHNRIVDPR
+75 LQQHNRIADAR
-86 RIPVGTVLKIPLRLL
+86 RVPVGTVLKIPVRLL
-101 ATEPASARVLSA
+101 ATEPVPARVLSA
-113 AGAVTGPQGAAV
+113 SGEVSGPQGVAV

-133 GARLLAGD
+133 GARLQAGD
-141 DGQATLQLVDGTV
+141 GGQATLQLVDGTV

-159 GSAVQIET
+159 GSAVQVET
-167 SRRLPRSGDAL
+167 SRRLPGSGGAL

-218 FRVSVDTQAQ
+218 FRVSVDARAET
-228 ATRNEVLEG
+228 TRNEVLEG

-256 GVVVDRSGAVTLPV
+256 GVVVDRSGTVTPPV
-270 RLLAAPDV
+270 RLLAPPDV
-278 SAWPVLH
+278 SAWPALQERV
-285 DQLLVRFAVAAQS
+285 LVRFPIRPQPAV
-298 AAVAFRGQVAA
+298 VAYRAQVAA
-309 ASDPQFDRVLAD
+309 AADPAFERVLQD
-321 VRTEGAELRFA
+321 VRSTGAELRLVD
-332 GLPDGHYRVR
+332 LPDGDYRIR
-342 VRAEGPQG
+342 VRAEDAQG
-350 LQGLDARHAFTLK
+350 LQGRDALHLFTLK

-369 LPILPGAKA
+369 LPAGPGPKA
-378 VLSGQ
+378 VVSGA
-383 RLQLAWATVEE
+383 RLDLAWASVDE

-403 RSEDFSAPLQD
+403 RDEAMREPLRDQRALAGTAWSVDALAP
-414 RRGLTEP
+414 GV
-421 TLTLDGLDPGAYFW
+421 YFW
-435 RVASERS
+435 RLASERS
-442 ATDQGPFGAA
+442 ATDQGPFGPVQ
-452 HRVELRPLPAPPPPP
+452 RVELRALPAPLPPP
-467 RIDEDGV
+467 RVGEDSLK
-474 RLAWEGQPGQS
+474 LAWEGLPGQT
-485 FDIEFARD
+485 FEVEFARSAD
-493 PAFAVLALARRVEQ
+493 FAVLELTRRTEQSALELR
-507 PVLSVKMPGTGRYY
+507 LPGTGRYWV
-521 LRLRAR
+521 RMRAR
-527 DADGFVGPYT
+527 DPDGFVGPYT

-562 LVLIA
+562 SVLIS